1 MFHPKSGAVLTRKWC
16 GLPDSFL
23 RQRRV
28 DERMRI
34 IIANEDSYECFF
46 IYEGE
51 AGEAGEACL

>member
-1 MFHPKSGAVLTRKWC
+1 MTEIDDTEVGVFHPKSGAVSTRKWR

-34 IIANEDSYECFF
+34 IIANDCE
-46 IYEGE
+46 
-51 AGEAGEACL
+51 